1 MDPEVDA
8 RKSNQDRNSVDLINS
23 SLETNRQRVLVLSL
37 KNLSPSQM
45 SEEQLKFFLEKAKTD
60 ASIEEKLK
68 TAANVDA
75 VIAIAKEAGFA
86 IAAEDIQSI
95 QSTAELSE
103 DEIEAISGGASP
115 TIYIEVARLT
125 NKLNPVDGP
134 CSI

>member
-23 SLETNRQRVLVLSL
+23 SLETHRQRVLVLSL

-68 TAANVDA
+68 TAADVDA

-86 IAAEDIQSI
+86 IAAEDI

-125 NKLNPVDGP
+125 NNLNPVDGP

>member
-23 SLETNRQRVLVLSL
+23 SLETHRQRVLVLSL

-86 IAAEDIQSI
+86 ITAEDIQSI

-125 NKLNPVDGP
+125 NNLNPVDGP